1 MTAGSARTRPSTT
14 IWSPSSRVLLVAG
27 AVLTLAGTGLL
38 ALRWAV
44 VPERT
49 GFLALQA
56 VSPLGGVLVGL
67 GVAALLL
74 ARAWGPLAV
83 ALVPA
88 LAYAVLAA
96 PTVLPDTVPPRPDDL
111 VVLSTNLQYGRA
123 DPRRLIAA
131 IDRLD
136 ADVVVL
142 VEVTPGALERLDAA
156 GLSGRYAHSMGQPGP
171 RASGLVVRTRDPL
184 RVVTPSY
191 DPRTGTPYGLLRT
204 SRGEVMIRGVH
215 PAAPTS
221 PDRWRSDLADLESWI
236 SRVARLDPEQPVVV
250 AGDLNA
256 TYSHPPLR
264 QAVAPL
270 TDAARSAGKGW
281 EPTWPQGRWYPPFA
295 QIDHVLVR
303 NVGVVDSGVVAI
315 PDTDHRAVW
324 ARLRVG

>member
-1 MTAGSARTRPSTT
+1 MTAGATRARPSTT
-14 IWSPSSRVLLVAG
+14 AWSPSSRALLVAG
-27 AVLTLAGTGLL
+27 ASLALLGTGLL

-56 VSPLGGVLVGL
+56 LSPMGGVLVGL
-67 GVAALLL
+67 GVVALLL

-83 ALVPA
+83 ALLPA
-88 LAYAVLAA
+88 LAYAGLAA

-123 DPRRLIAA
+123 QARRVIETA
-131 IDRLD
+131 DRVD

-142 VEVTPGALERLDAA
+142 VEVTPGALARLDEA
-156 GLSGRYAHSMGQPGP
+156 GLSGRYPHSMGRPGP

-184 RVVTPSY
+184 RAVTPSY
-191 DPRTGTPYGLLRT
+191 DPRAGTPYGLLST
-204 SRGEVMIRGVH
+204 SRGEVLLRGVH

-221 PDRWRSDLADLESWI
+221 PERWGSDLADLGSWI
-236 SRVARLDPEQPVVV
+236 ARVTRLDPKQPVLV

-270 TDAARSAGKGW
+270 TDAARAAGKGW

-303 NVGVVDSGVVAI
+303 NLRVVDSGVAAI